1 VQISTFLKG
10 ASTAGWAAT
19 AFGVAALVFFSDG
32 FQLAGA
38 DGAET
43 RPASAVPLAVLGD
56 SDSHSYQDKVSFP
69 AGSGKRGGA
78 YRATTLQWT
87 EVLARL
93 RAQELDQGEWGV
105 WGVHRIVARVQEWV
119 GLQNRAPRKEDYQ
132 YNFAIS
138 GAGCET
144 LTTGGGR
151 QVQRLLAL
159 MDREPARWR
168 EGVVVLRIGANS
180 FGMDDGLDQF
190 ARDPMGAGI
199 QGEVAQCLSQVRAA
213 IALVHAKHEQT
224 RFVLVGIYDNSNWPR
239 YFDRW
244 QSSAAL
250 ANVAR
255 GLDVYDQALQRMA
268 DADPRIAFF
277 DDRAWFAKRWGTR
290 DAQGRPAY
298 RPVVLASGLTVHNT
312 IGDEPHHA
320 VIADG
325 HAGLVWNVLWA
336 QSLVE
341 LLNQRLGLK
350 ITPIGDAEAS
360 RLVDSL
366 LASNR

>member
-168 EGVVVLRIGANS
+168 EGVVVLRIGVNS

-290 DAQGRPAY
+290 DAQGQPAY